1 MHHFIFKS
9 WFLGPLIISSSRI
22 IIHRIMIGE
31 YELRRLDG
39 CGLKSQFYP
48 LLGVG
53 GGTLEKL
60 FTYGVS
66 VSPYK
71 IKITVDV
78 Q

>member
-1 MHHFIFKS
+1 
-9 WFLGPLIISSSRI
+9 
-22 IIHRIMIGE
+22 MIGE
-31 YELRRLDG
+31 YELWRLDG